1 MTDEK
6 PRSRH
11 PVANAGRLAMVTTDT
26 IGELEVR
33 PGGLVHAAAVSGAN
47 VLRDMREAITNTIG
61 GKMVR
66 YEELLDQTITRA
78 LDILEANARAEGY
91 DAVVGV
97 RISHPVITDGAIE
110 IVAIGTGVWIAG
122 PGKGEQASPAS

>member
-122 PGKGEQASPAS
+122 RGNGEQASPAS

>member
-78 LDILEANARAEGY
+78 LDILEANARTEGY

-110 IVAIGTGVWIAG
+110 IVAIGTGVWI
-122 PGKGEQASPAS
+122 PGRGTGEQASPAS